1 MSFKVLIKI
10 TAPDL
15 AVEISNFPV
24 GRPNKASASG
34 DIGRILYG
42 NYTSIDQYDYLPWRE
57 EKMRIDSSV
66 LVELANDESAIVYYI
81 ISSPEK
87 EPSPT
92 LKKRSLWVS
101 DPKGALVTSTLLRC
115 EAGW

>member
-1 MSFKVLIKI
+1 MSDYETGHPHSGFCLQGQTI
-10 TAPDL
+10 TAT
-15 AVEISNFPV
+15 VEINNFPV

-92 LKKRSLWVS
+92 
-101 DPKGALVTSTLLRC
+101 
-115 EAGW
+115 